1 LNDLLISRGH
11 HATFARGHMLDR
23 VEREAADVAEQT
35 GVNALVSGADCK
47 RTILDYEQIVA
58 PCEAGHTIHVN
69 RKAEVMNNADSAR
82 ARRDFS
88 LNLVNRDV
96 ASVRIGVGEDDGRA
110 GELDR
115 VRGCDMGLRRHDN
128 LVARPDAEIE
138 IGQVQRGGAGADA
151 GGMAAADVAR
161 KLSLESF

>member
-1 LNDLLISRGH
+1 
-11 HATFARGHMLDR
+11 MLDR

-82 ARRDFS
+82 TRRDVS

-96 ASVRIGVGEDDGRA
+96 ASVRIGVGEEDGRA

-115 VRGCDMGLRRHDN
+115 VRSCDVGLGRHHD
-128 LVARPDAEIE
+128 LVTGPGPGLEF
-138 IGQVQRGGAGADA
+138 GQVQARG
-151 GGMAAADVAR
+151 R
-161 KLSLESF
+161 